1 MDKIPISPRV
11 GSNLTLILIVDDEAA
26 IAETLADLV
35 SDLGYTAQVAYNGQQ
50 ALALARERWPALVIT
65 DLMMPVLDGARL
77 INALHAEASSRNI
90 PSPPIVLL
98 TAVGTRAINGLRVEA
113 VLAKPFDLN
122 KLEQLIH
129 RLIAAS
135 PKSN

>member
-1 MDKIPISPRV
+1 MDKIPISPEA
-11 GSNLTLILIVDDEAA
+11 GHELTLILVVDDEAA

-35 SDLGYTAQVAYNGQQ
+35 SDLGYTALVAYNGQQ
-50 ALALARERWPALVIT
+50 ALALARERWPSLVIT
-65 DLMMPVLDGARL
+65 DLMMPVFDGARL

-98 TAVGTRAINGLRVEA
+98 TAVGTRAINGLHVEA

-129 RLIAAS
+129 RLLAS
-135 PKSN
+135 ATESD